1 MKYYKQAAP
10 PLEGLFL
17 FITMVESAIRTQ
29 QVGEYYFSGKLSMIR
44 DMIAAGDD
52 IINMGIG
59 SPDMAPP
66 PEVIDALRRNMYNDG
81 AHAYQPYRGIDELR
95 AAMADWYARYYNFR
109 PDPQSQVLP
118 LIGSKEGILHI
129 SMAFLD
135 SGDAVLVPDPGYPA
149 YATAARICGARCVY
163 YDLDENNSWLPDLKS
178 MEETG
183 VQGVK
188 LMWVNYPNMPSGAR
202 ATDQLFHELAVF
214 ARKHNILVVNDNPY
228 SFILNN
234 KPRSLLSA
242 DRSLEN
248 VLELNSLSKSH
259 NMAGWRLGMV
269 LGHSDHINNILK
281 IKSNMD
287 SGMFLP
293 VQKAAI
299 EALRMGPQWYDK
311 LNIRYARRQ
320 RMTSDLLEYLGCSTR
335 EDQSGMFLWSG
346 IPDEFADSNEFSD
359 YCLHT
364 FGLFIT
370 PGLVFGQNGSR
381 YVRTSL
387 CVDETGIQKA
397 IRRVKQK

>member
-1 MKYYKQAAP
+1 M
-10 PLEGLFL
+10 EGLFL
-17 FITMVESAIRTQ
+17 FIMIESAARTK

-44 DMIAAGDD
+44 EMIAGGAD

-59 SPDMAPP
+59 SPDMSPP
-66 PEVIDALRRNMYNDG
+66 AEVTAALRSSMNEEG

-95 AAMADWYARYYNFR
+95 EAMSDWYARHYGFK
-109 PDPQSQVLP
+109 PDPLSQVLP

-135 SGDAVLVPDPGYPA
+135 SGDAVLVPDTGYPA

-163 YDLDENNSWLPDLKS
+163 YDLDENNGWLPDLKS
-178 MEETG
+178 IE
-183 VQGVK
+183 QGALQGIK
-188 LMWVNYPNMPSGAR
+188 LMWVNYPNMPSGTR
-202 ATDQLFHELAVF
+202 ATETLFSELAAF

-228 SFILNN
+228 SFILND
-234 KPRSLLSA
+234 KPSTILSA
-242 DRSLEN
+242 DESLEN

-269 LGHSDHINNILK
+269 LGHADNINSILK

-299 EALRMGPQWYDK
+299 EAFKIGHDWYDN
-311 LNIRYARRQ
+311 LNGSYARRQ
-320 RMTSDLLEYLGCSTR
+320 RMTYELLECLSCSCR
-335 EDQSGMFLWSG
+335 EGQSGMFLWSR

-359 YCLHT
+359 YCLHQY
-364 FGLFIT
+364 GLFIT
-370 PGLVFGQNGSR
+370 PGLVFGKNGSR
-381 YVRTSL
+381 YVRASL
-387 CVDETGIQKA
+387 CINEARIEAA
-397 IRRVKQK
+397 ISRVKHTKKF